1 MILKQNIKYKKE
13 ESEKEGA
20 NEPEVNIECSI
31 WILKQMLLT
40 LRDCYCIAYRT
51 LCIYVYVS
59 NVRMRKQNCMQGPRL
74 CVYRL
79 AREPGK
85 ISCLS
90 WIAKNGASCEV
101 VSEWENSNGCALHTD
116 ALLSCCWACCCCCLS
131 SKPRPESF
139 ELSQISCAELP
150 HALAEPMSS
159 EFRTV
164 TTFSDVNAALVCC
177 CWACCCCCACCT
189 CC

>member
-1 MILKQNIKYKKE
+1 
-13 ESEKEGA
+13 
-20 NEPEVNIECSI
+20 
-31 WILKQMLLT
+31 
-40 LRDCYCIAYRT
+40 
-51 LCIYVYVS
+51 
-59 NVRMRKQNCMQGPRL
+59 MQGPRL

-189 CC
+189 CCWWVRCWRCWGPRRLAECGRPLDVIVLRAVELVTVDVGPLAAVLPVTH